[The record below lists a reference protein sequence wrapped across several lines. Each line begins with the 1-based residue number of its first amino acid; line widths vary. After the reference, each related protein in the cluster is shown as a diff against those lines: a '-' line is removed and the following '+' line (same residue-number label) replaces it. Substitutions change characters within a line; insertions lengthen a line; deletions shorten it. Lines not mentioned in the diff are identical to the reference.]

1 MLKLISFKD
10 ITKNGDLYYGQYRL
24 RYREFIDRQQYDVR
38 TLDGHEFDEYDHLA
52 AKYIVY
58 SEDNKTVLG
67 CSRLTPLEYGCM
79 LADHFPDLVDDKSVF
94 QAPRVW
100 EGTRFCVDSRL
111 PPEKRLHVLRCIV
124 AGYIEFGLH
133 NGLDRII
140 GLMQTGI
147 LRSVWE
153 RSGVT
158 LERLGP
164 VMKVGAHTRVQA
176 AAIPIH
182 RTQWENMVAMTGV
195 PHALEW
201 PQLALVKHAG

>member
-10 ITKNGDLYYGQYRL
+10 ITTNGDLYYGQYRL
-24 RYREFIDRQQYDVR
+24 RYREFVDRQHYDVR
-38 TLDGHEFDEYDHLA
+38 TLDNHEFDEYDHLA
-52 AKYIVY
+52 ARYLVY
-58 SEDNKTVLG
+58 SEDETTVLG

-79 LADHFPDLVDDKSVF
+79 LKDHFPDLVDDKSIF
-94 QAPRVW
+94 EAPRVW

-111 PPEKRLHVLRCIV
+111 PPEKRLHVLRTIV
-124 AGYIEFGLH
+124 AGYLEFGLQ
-133 NGLDRII
+133 NRLDRII

-164 VMKVGAHTRVQA
+164 VRRVGAHTRVQA
-176 AAIPIH
+176 AAIPISPVQ
-182 RTQWENMVAMTGV
+182 RKAMITVTGQTQV
-195 PHALEW
+195 LEW
-201 PQLALVKHAG
+201 PKLALVKHAG